1 MNSSDYAESNR
12 KKAALSVGYSP
23 NRFRRI
29 GCMVCLT
36 DLAEREKVSS
46 GPRIT
51 QRQLS
56 VIDPG
61 FVVGRDCEYPRE
73 MTGLFLFRIWKTIRG
88 CAGRGKI
95 FPMFVEGLAVLFAVS
110 CATQHPTLAKVTP
123 ADSRVYLGNV
133 CDELSKPWPKNR
145 TINIVCHGHSVP
157 AGYFKTPEV
166 RTFEAYPT
174 LMHQQLCRRFPHAV
188 INVIVTAIG
197 GENSESGALRFERD
211 VLSLRPDV
219 VTIDYAL
226 NDRSIGL
233 RRSEKAWRTMIEMA
247 LARHVKILLLTP
259 TPDLRAQLD
268 NPRDP
273 LNEHAEQIRR
283 LARDYGVG
291 LVDSLARFQEM
302 VHSGGLLADYM
313 AQGNHPNR
321 RGHEIVVEE
330 LLKWF
335 PGPH

>member
-1 MNSSDYAESNR
+1 
-12 KKAALSVGYSP
+12 
-23 NRFRRI
+23 
-29 GCMVCLT
+29 
-36 DLAEREKVSS
+36 
-46 GPRIT
+46 
-51 QRQLS
+51 
-56 VIDPG
+56 
-61 FVVGRDCEYPRE
+61 
-73 MTGLFLFRIWKTIRG
+73 MTGLFLLRIRKIIRA
-88 CAGRGKI
+88 CACRGKI
-95 FPMFVEGLAVLFAVS
+95 FATFAASLAALFAAS
-110 CATQHPTLAKVTP
+110 CANELPTPTKVAP

-145 TINIVCHGHSVP
+145 TVNIVCHGHSVP

-166 RTFEAYPT
+166 RTFDAYPT

-188 INVIVTAIG
+188 INVIVTGIG
-197 GENSESGALRFERD
+197 GENSESGARRFERD

-226 NDRSIGL
+226 NDRGIGL
-233 RRSEKAWRTMIEMA
+233 SRSEKAWRMMIEMA

-273 LNEHAEQIRR
+273 LNEQAEQIRR
-283 LARDYGVG
+283 LSRDYGVG
-291 LVDSLARFQEM
+291 LVDSLARFQEIA
-302 VHSGGLLADYM
+302 HSGGHLADYM

-321 RGHEIVVEE
+321 RGHEIVAEE

-335 PGPH
+335 PGPQ